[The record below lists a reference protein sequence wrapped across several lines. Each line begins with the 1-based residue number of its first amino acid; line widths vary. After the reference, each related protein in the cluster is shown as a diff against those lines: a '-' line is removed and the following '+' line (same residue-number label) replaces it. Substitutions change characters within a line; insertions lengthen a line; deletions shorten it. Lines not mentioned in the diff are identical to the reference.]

1 MRREILFEMRPMPR
15 PSAKRHTSI
24 ESPTD
29 TGSYFSN
36 MEPNPDRPCF
46 SRPKGASPASRA
58 RHLSHDASK

>member
-1 MRREILFEMRPMPR
+1 MRREILFEMRPMSRLSSRRYNPD
-15 PSAKRHTSI
+15 P
-24 ESPTD
+24 PTD

-58 RHLSHDASK
+58 RRLSYDASK